1 MVKWVTTSSSR
12 TDLLLNDQSS
22 QSDDVSIQ
30 GKVYYTTRR
39 EVALGSEGDTP
50 TT

>member
-1 MVKWVTTSSSR
+1 MVKWVTTSSSK
-12 TDLLLNDQSS
+12 TDLLLKDQSS
-22 QSDDVSIQ
+22 QSGDVSIR

-39 EVALGSEGDTP
+39 KADLGSERDSP